1 MGNSSIQQHTY
12 SNEGK
17 SLNRKQSK
25 RFSINDESTKDA
37 TKLNITQ
44 GTTQENKIT
53 KIFEWT
59 EKAKE
64 VFLVGSFSNW
74 QKLIKMNYD
83 SNRKIFYCEV
93 VSK

>member
-1 MGNSSIQQHTY
+1 MGNTSIQHHTY

-17 SLNRKQSK
+17 SLNRKQSN

-37 TKLNITQ
+37 TKLNLTQ
-44 GTTQENKIT
+44 GTGPENKVV

-83 SNRKIFYCEV
+83 SLRRVFYCEV
-93 VSK
+93 VS